1 MTKVKLSKKRREEI
15 MKQFGGRMPTRE
27 EIFEKI
33 RASQERLMSA
43 LAGAARTAPDDPEVR
58 KQLMEVIQRAGNL
71 RKNVYKQ
78 ILKKKPPRVQEEPDK
93 SN

>member
-1 MTKVKLSKKRREEI
+1 MKKGLSQNQRQKI
-15 MKQFGGRMPTRE
+15 MKQYGGRMPTKE

-33 RASQERLMSA
+33 RASQERMMQA

-58 KQLMEVIQRAGNL
+58 RQLTSVIEKAGHL
-71 RKNVYKQ
+71 RKGIYKK
-78 ILKKKPPRVQEEPDK
+78 ILKDKPPKIHEESDS